1 MIPASDIGKHNYDIL
16 GNQRVGETHAS
27 RMKRVNTSQMQPM
40 GLAVVPD
47 GGAALDAAFYGVGG
61 GFIGALLIEKGR
73 STPSTKNSR
82 MAGALVGSGLG
93 AAASLLAN
101 AKNNQ
106 NEAGSFGSDPVIET
120 GAFRIAALGTL
131 TLVGLAASGIGG
143 LDWEGM
149 QRVNPW
155 TWKNLGT
162 LAGVGLAGS
171 GVAISLGASPNTM
184 TALTVG
190 GGAAVGGAYLAHR
203 LGDAVEG

>member
-1 MIPASDIGKHNYDIL
+1 MIPASDIGKHNYEIL

-27 RMKRVNTSQMQPM
+27 RMKRVNKAQMQPM

-47 GGAALDAAFYGVGG
+47 GSAALDAAFYGVGG
-61 GFIGALLIEKGR
+61 GFIGALLVDKGL
-73 STPSTKNSR
+73 STSPTKTTR
-82 MAGALVGSGLG
+82 MQGAVLGSGLG
-93 AAASLLAN
+93 AAASLFAN

-106 NEAGSFGSDPVIET
+106 NEGFGSDPVIET
-120 GAFRIAALGTL
+120 GAFRVAALGTL
-131 TLVGLAASGIGG
+131 TLVGLAAAGIGG

-162 LAGVGLAGS
+162 MAGVGLAGS
-171 GVAISLGASPNTM
+171 GLAIGLGASPNTM

-190 GGAAVGGAYLAHR
+190 GGAALGGAYLAHR
-203 LGDAVEG
+203 IGDAVEG